1 MTRRTRLRISA
12 YAIDI
17 GILFAVLAPLGQVI
31 LRLVGHAPTTGPE
44 IWRTIFW
51 NFSIP
56 SWLYFIVSAR
66 SKSGATLGKRWL
78 GLRVSGDHGPV
89 STPRAVA
96 RTAILLLPWELV
108 HVSAF
113 GLSRHLD
120 RLNPLQI
127 AGLTIANLLTIL
139 YLVVTFRTGGRR
151 SVHDVLAGTSVDF
164 TEPATTV
171 EDTAGPNGA
180 SSTSSPDSPAKE
192 HAR

>member
-31 LRLVGHAPTTGPE
+31 LRLAGYAPATGPE
-44 IWRTIFW
+44 IWRTILW

-56 SWLYFIVSAR
+56 AWLYFIVGAR
-66 SKSGATLGKRWL
+66 SKGGATPGKRWL

-89 STPRAVA
+89 STSRAVA

-139 YLVVTFRTGGRR
+139 YLVVTIRTDGQR

-164 TEPATTV
+164 TEPATTPG
-171 EDTAGPNGA
+171 DIAGPNA
-180 SSTSSPDSPAKE
+180 APRTSSPARSAKE